1 MWESGLRV
9 SELVAWE
16 MRFGEGDD
24 LGSLL
29 DYEIAEERRKVDNKD
44 YSSIS
49 ELSCRFEGVDIGDIS
64 SSGLLT
70 D

>member
-1 MWESGLRV
+1 
-9 SELVAWE
+9 

-24 LGSLL
+24 LGSPL

-49 ELSCRFEGVDIGDIS
+49 ELSCRF
-64 SSGLLT
+64 
-70 D
+70 